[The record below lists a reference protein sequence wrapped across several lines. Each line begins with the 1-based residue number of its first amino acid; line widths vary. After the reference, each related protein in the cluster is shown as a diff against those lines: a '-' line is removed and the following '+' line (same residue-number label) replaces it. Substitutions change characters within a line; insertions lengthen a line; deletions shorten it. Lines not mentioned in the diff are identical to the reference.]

1 MRVLRTSLPLA
12 LLLLAGCGDGGGG
25 GGDGSPPLDKTAPFV
40 GSWVAAGA
48 LKFAC
53 PTLMVDMTQA
63 ISNAGQTITKGTD
76 SDLVVNTF
84 LPGCSVKMNVSG
96 STATI
101 VPAQMCTLMVMG
113 FQAMGMFSS
122 GQMMVNGDTGTFM
135 YTGTGTF
142 AGSVPCTFSA
152 MGTLVKGT
160 PDGGAPPAAD
170 AGTD

>member
-1 MRVLRTSLPLA
+1 MRDLRTSLPLA
-12 LLLLAGCGDGGGG
+12 LLLLAGCGSGGGG
-25 GGDGSPPLDKTAPFV
+25 AVDASPPADKTAPFV
-40 GSWVAAGA
+40 GSWVAAGS

-76 SDLVVNTF
+76 SDLVVSTF
-84 LPGCSVKMNVSG
+84 LQGCSVKMNVSG

-101 VPAQMCTLMVMG
+101 LPAQMCTLMVMG

-122 GQMMVNGDTGTFM
+122 GQMMVSGDAGSFM
-135 YTGTGTF
+135 YAGTGTF

-152 MGTLVKGT
+152 TGTLVKGS
-160 PDGGAPPAAD
+160 PDGGAPPSD